1 MPNQLKISL
10 GQYSNKGRKETN
22 QDFHGAHI
30 PKEPLLSSKGIAVAL
45 ADGIS
50 SSNVS
55 QIASKTSV
63 TSFLEDYYCTAESWT
78 VKTSVLRVLLST
90 NSWLYSQTRG
100 SQHRYE
106 PDKGYVCTFSTLV
119 LKSTTAHIFH
129 VGDTRVYRLSKNR
142 LEQLTED
149 HRLWVSKDKNYLQRA
164 LGMKDHIDIDYQSLP
179 LEVGDVFLLATDG
192 IYEFTD
198 DTFITKTINE
208 SNDNLDNA
216 AKLIYDNAY
225 DNGSDDN
232 LSIQIIKI
240 DQLALQ
246 NVDEV
251 HQQLTNLPFPPQLK
265 PRMFF
270 DGYEILRDIHITSR
284 SHIHLAIDTE
294 TKEQVI
300 IKVPSVDLRDDTA
313 YLERFLME
321 EWVARRVNN
330 AHILKPSLQKRKRN
344 FLYIVTEF
352 IEGKT
357 LTQWMIDNPE
367 PDIDVVRD
375 IIEQISVGLR
385 AFHRQEMLHQDLRP
399 NNIMIDQ
406 TGTVKIID
414 FGSTQVAGLREIATP
429 ITEQNILGTAQYT
442 APEYFLGETGTT
454 KSDMF
459 SLGVIT
465 YQMLSGRLP
474 YGAQI
479 ARAQTK
485 SAQRKLIYQS
495 VLDDERTIPAW
506 IDEAIKKAVHPDPYK
521 RYEVLTEFIYDLRH
535 PNKIF
540 LNKARPPLME
550 RSPVLFWKSLSF
562 ILFIVI
568 IFLLSTHPNIN

>member
-22 QDFHGAHI
+22 QDFHGVHI

-100 SQHRYE
+100 SQYRYE

-164 LGMKDHIDIDYQSLP
+164 LGMKVHIDIDYQSLP

-208 SNDNLDNA
+208 NNDNLDNA

-265 PRMFF
+265 PRMLF

-330 AHILKPSLQKRKRN
+330 AHILKPSLQTRKRN

-367 PDIDVVRD
+367 PDIDVARD

-568 IFLLSTHPNIN
+568 IFLLSTHPNIS